1 MSSPRLI
8 FHCDCNNFFASCEC
22 LERPELRL
30 VPMAVAGDTESRRG
44 VVVAKNELAKRRG
57 IQTTDTVWQAKKKCP
72 ELVFVPPRH
81 ELYERVSQQINE
93 IYLSYTDRVE
103 PASIDESYLDLTGTL
118 SYYGMTAEELA
129 DSIRA
134 RVRLEVGVT
143 ISVGVSFN
151 KTFAKMGSDYKK
163 PDATT
168 VVTEE
173 NYKALLWPLPVE
185 NMLFIGAAAAEKLK
199 KKDVFTIGDLAAL
212 PRERVVKL
220 LGKGGVSVWRAS
232 NGMDDAP
239 VRRFADR
246 TEVKSVSRGMTFKRN
261 LITLDEVKQAVAALA
276 GEVTVQLREE
286 KLKGRVIQV
295 QIKTPILTV
304 YSRQLTL
311 PFATCTQQ
319 EVETHALN
327 LIRKNWHVGASAPIR
342 ALTVGVSGLV
352 EASEATEQIS
362 FLDMFEADV
371 QNSGTGALSRGYR
384 SYAERERREKL
395 EAAVDAIRRRHG
407 ENAIIRGNTG
417 NPEIGLEGAWKKKV
431 KGRKEEKEAQPQT
444 AWEQPPVDES
454 EPASQRSRSEYS
466 KAEESRDV
474 LK

>member
-1 MSSPRLI
+1 MSPPRLI

-30 VPMAVAGDTESRRG
+30 VPMAVAGDTGSRRG

-118 SYYGMTAEELA
+118 SYYGMTAEALA

-185 NMLFIGAAAAEKLK
+185 NMLFIGTAAAEKLK

-261 LITLDEVKQAVAALA
+261 LIALNEVKQAVAALA
-276 GEVTVQLREE
+276 GEVAVQLREE

-295 QIKTPILTV
+295 QIKTPLLTV

-319 EVETHALN
+319 EIETHALN
-327 LIRKNWHVGASAPIR
+327 LIRKNWHVGANAPIR
-342 ALTVGVSGLV
+342 ALTVGVTGLV
-352 EASEATEQIS
+352 AASEATEQIS

-417 NPEIGLEGAWKKKV
+417 NPEIGLAGAWKKKE
-431 KGRKEEKEAQPQT
+431 KGRKEEKASQPQT
-444 AWEQPPVDES
+444 AWENPPVDES
-454 EPASQRSRSEYS
+454 EPAPQCSRSEYS
-466 KAEESRDV
+466 KAEES
-474 LK
+474 

>member
-57 IQTTDTVWQAKKKCP
+57 VQTTDTVWQAKKKCP
-72 ELVFVPPRH
+72 ELVFVPPQH
-81 ELYERVSQQINE
+81 ELYERVSQQINK

-129 DSIRA
+129 NSIRA

-246 TEVKSVSRGMTFKRN
+246 TEVKSVSRGMTFKRD
-261 LITLDEVKQAVAALA
+261 LIALDEEKQAVAALA
-276 GEVTVQLREE
+276 GEVAVQLREE

-304 YSRQLTL
+304 
-311 PFATCTQQ
+311 
-319 EVETHALN
+319 
-327 LIRKNWHVGASAPIR
+327 
-342 ALTVGVSGLV
+342 
-352 EASEATEQIS
+352 
-362 FLDMFEADV
+362 
-371 QNSGTGALSRGYR
+371 
-384 SYAERERREKL
+384 
-395 EAAVDAIRRRHG
+395 
-407 ENAIIRGNTG
+407 
-417 NPEIGLEGAWKKKV
+417 
-431 KGRKEEKEAQPQT
+431 
-444 AWEQPPVDES
+444 
-454 EPASQRSRSEYS
+454 
-466 KAEESRDV
+466 
-474 LK
+474 

>member
-30 VPMAVAGDTESRRG
+30 VPMAVAGNTESRWG
-44 VVVAKNELAKRRG
+44 VVVAKNVLAKRRG

-72 ELVFVPPRH
+72 ELVFVPPQH
-81 ELYERVSQQINE
+81 ELYERVSQQINK

-129 DSIRA
+129 DSIRV

-261 LITLDEVKQAVAALA
+261 LIALNEVKQAVAALA
-276 GEVTVQLREE
+276 GEVAVQLREE

-295 QIKTPILTV
+295 QIKTPLLTV

-319 EVETHALN
+319 EIETHALN
-327 LIRKNWHVGASAPIR
+327 LIRKNWHVGANAPIR
-342 ALTVGVSGLV
+342 ALTVGVTGLV
-352 EASEATEQIS
+352 AASEATEQIS

-417 NPEIGLEGAWKKKV
+417 NPEIGLEGAWKRKEKA
-431 KGRKEEKEAQPQT
+431 RKEEKASRPQT
-444 AWEQPPVDES
+444 AREQSPAEQL
-454 EPASQRSRSEYS
+454 EPALPCSRSENS
-466 KAEESRDV
+466 KEGEA
-474 LK
+474 

>member
-30 VPMAVAGDTESRRG
+30 VPMAVAGNTESRKG

-72 ELVFVPPRH
+72 ELVFVPPQH
-81 ELYERVSQQINE
+81 ELYERVSRQINE

-118 SYYGMTAEELA
+118 SYYGMTAGELA

-151 KTFAKMGSDYKK
+151 KTFAKMGSDYRK

-173 NYKALLWPLPVE
+173 NYKALLWPLPVG

-199 KKDVFTIGDLAAL
+199 KKDVRTIGDLAAL
-212 PRERVVKL
+212 SREKAEEL
-220 LGKGGVSVWRAS
+220 LGKGGLGVWCAS
-232 NGMDDAP
+232 NGLDDAP

-246 TEVKSVSRGMTFKRN
+246 AEVKSISRRMTFKRD
-261 LITLDEVKQAVAALA
+261 LIAPDEVKQAVAALA
-276 GEVTVQLREE
+276 GEVAAQLREE
-286 KLKGRVIQV
+286 KLKGRVIQI
-295 QIKTPILTV
+295 QIKAPMLTV

-327 LIRKNWHVGASAPIR
+327 LIRKNWHVSANAPIR
-342 ALTVGVSGLV
+342 ALTVGVTGLV
-352 EASEATEQIS
+352 AASEATEQIS

-384 SYAERERREKL
+384 SYAKRERREKL

-417 NPEIGLEGAWKKKV
+417 NPEIGLKSAWKKKA
-431 KGRKEEKEAQPQT
+431 KAGKEEKVSRPQD
-444 AWEQPPVDES
+444 ARDELPVDRS
-454 EPASQRSRSEYS
+454 APAPPCSRLEYS
-466 KAEESRDV
+466 KAEES
-474 LK
+474 

>member
-1 MSSPRLI
+1 MSPLRLI

-57 IQTTDTVWQAKKKCP
+57 VQTTDTVWQAKKKCP
-72 ELVFVPPRH
+72 ELVFVPPQH
-81 ELYERVSQQINE
+81 ELYERVSQQINK

-199 KKDVFTIGDLAAL
+199 KKDVFTIGNLAAL
-212 PRERVVKL
+212 PREQVVKL

-246 TEVKSVSRGMTFKRN
+246 TEVKSVSRGMTFKRD
-261 LITLDEVKQAVAALA
+261 LIALDEVKQAVAALA
-276 GEVTVQLREE
+276 GEVAVQLREE

-327 LIRKNWHVGASAPIR
+327 LIRKNWRVGASAPIR

-395 EAAVDAIRRRHG
+395 EAAVDAIRRKHG
-407 ENAIIRGNTG
+407 ENAIIQGNTG
-417 NPEIGLEGAWKKKV
+417 NPEIGLEGAWK
-431 KGRKEEKEAQPQT
+431 RKKEAKRNPE
-444 AWEQPPVDES
+444 A
-454 EPASQRSRSEYS
+454 
-466 KAEESRDV
+466 DV
-474 LK
+474 LSPRADQKGGSADRSAQAHSAADQNTAKQKNHEK

>member
-30 VPMAVAGDTESRRG
+30 VPMAVAGNTESRRG
-44 VVVAKNELAKRRG
+44 VVVAKNDLAKRRG

-72 ELVFVPPRH
+72 ELVFVPPQH
-81 ELYERVSQQINE
+81 ELYERVSQQINK

-173 NYKALLWPLPVE
+173 NYKALLWPLPVA

-232 NGMDDAP
+232 NGMDDTP

-246 TEVKSVSRGMTFKRN
+246 TEVKSVSRGMTFKRD
-261 LITLDEVKQAVAALA
+261 LIALNEVKQAVAALA
-276 GEVTVQLREE
+276 GEVAVQLREK

-295 QIKTPILTV
+295 QIKTPLLTV

-327 LIRKNWHVGASAPIR
+327 LIRKNWHVGANAPIR
-342 ALTVGVSGLV
+342 ALTVGVTGLV
-352 EASEATEQIS
+352 AASEATEQIS

-384 SYAERERREKL
+384 NYAERERREKL

-417 NPEIGLEGAWKKKV
+417 NPEIGLEGAWKKKE
-431 KGRKEEKEAQPQT
+431 KGRKEEKASQPQT
-444 AWEQPPVDES
+444 AWENPPVDES
-454 EPASQRSRSEYS
+454 EPAPQCSRSEYS
-466 KAEESRDV
+466 KAEES
-474 LK
+474 